1 MITYEPLKLSQ
12 TNRYP
17 GYQFHARVRMDGM
30 SAIDTFRYV
39 ILTIYKWIRSK
50 VPEADQQAAELQ
62 VPAPEEYASVVEGT
76 FAPFHLNI
84 GFALD
89 ITPLVSDGIWALR
102 LKEPDSGSAERE
114 AVPGRMFTTRVG
126 VRLNDKGYTEL
137 GLKLDVTD
145 PASVGK
151 EVPYSFRPGFVRTL
165 AIQPSVVFEQV
176 RELKYGSADRISTE
190 DDWKRLQYFIDNE
203 DNQLPLVVFTH
214 HRPGEKK
221 TPSVSVE
228 EFMKNEPMKSLLQP
242 SGLGFGM
249 PGKKEMPMPD
259 RSSVSGMPAL
269 RPGVVVT
276 VEKKFV
282 GTTGSAAAVPGAGPF
297 VPDVSAPAAEPV
309 LPYDADKFSR
319 SAFAYALTFVLGDK
333 YLDKL
338 RSRVKKEFGSGDIL
352 VFGARK
358 FRGGITVVPY
368 PSDGE
373 EKLKKAYDEA
383 LLQAQSYSKHKAP
396 YDFGSVVFE
405 AEARKL
411 EQHARIREIVNSSA
425 VEEKDKIAQLEYEM
439 ELLFNVIDD
448 REEDIRELNAQ
459 KSEAY
464 ERGAE
469 AVRVDLEKL
478 KGDIADL
485 RAELADRDAL
495 IEQIAAKGKR
505 ADEVLAAQGN
515 TRSIDELPRDNKDI
529 VRYFKLIYS
538 DRLVFTERGEK
549 EASRCGLNPDHLW
562 RVLFTVANDLT
573 EVYRNAKGPL
583 TDEQIMCA
591 TGFDVALHEGSMTR
605 EQSDYMKLREDEID
619 GKKISVEPHLKL
631 KQAKGEPAHQRLHFQ
646 YDPEMRRIVV
656 GYLGDH
662 LESAAT
668 KYVKKR

>member
-1 MITYEPLKLSQ
+1 MTRDVYEPLKLSQ

-30 SAIDTFRYV
+30 SAADTFRYV
-39 ILTIYKWIRSK
+39 ILTIYQWIRSK
-50 VPEADQQAAELQ
+50 VPEADKQAAELQ
-62 VPAPEEYASVVEGT
+62 VPPPEEYASVGEDT

-89 ITPLVSDGIWALR
+89 ITPLVKDGIWALR
-102 LKEPDSGSAERE
+102 LKEPDSGSTERE

-151 EVPYSFRPGFVRTL
+151 EVDYSFRPGFVRTL

-190 DDWKRLQYFIDNE
+190 DDWKRLQYFLDNE

-221 TPSVSVE
+221 RMSMEDFVR
-228 EFMKNEPMKSLLQP
+228 NEQAGSSLRFTGLQ
-242 SGLGFGM
+242 M
-249 PGKKEMPMPD
+249 PGM
-259 RSSVSGMPAL
+259 GMGFPTPA
-269 RPGVVVT
+269 
-276 VEKKFV
+276 EKPLPVF
-282 GTTGSAAAVPGAGPF
+282 
-297 VPDVSAPAAEPV
+297 DEQPV

-338 RSRVKKEFGSGDIL
+338 RSRVKKEFGAGDIL
-352 VFGARK
+352 VLGARK
-358 FRGGITVVPY
+358 FRGGVSVVPY
-368 PSDGE
+368 PGSGE

-383 LLQAQSYSKHKAP
+383 LLLAQSYSKHKAP

-405 AEARKL
+405 AEARRL
-411 EQHARIREIVNSSA
+411 EQHARIREIVNSST
-425 VEEKDKIAQLEYEM
+425 VEEKDKIARLQYEM

-469 AVRVDLEKL
+469 SVRGDLEKL

-485 RAELADRDAL
+485 RAQLADRDAL
-495 IEQIAAKGKR
+495 IEQITAKGKR

-529 VRYFKLIYS
+529 VRYFKLVYP

-549 EASRCGLNPDHLW
+549 EASRCELNPDHLW
-562 RVLFTVANDLT
+562 KVLFTVANDLT
-573 EVYRNAKGPL
+573 EVYRSAKGPL

-605 EQSDYMKLREDEID
+605 EQSEFMRLREDEID

-656 GYLGDH
+656 GYVGDH
-662 LESAAT
+662 LDSAAT
-668 KYVKKR
+668 KFVKKR